1 MADFD
6 FEVVDLGPTDHPE
19 PGTKAPD
26 FTRPLVTDEYWEDC
40 SLSELLAGTDGDR
53 ADSSDGDDGSNH
65 NSDNNQNTPLI
76 LVCYPMNGSFLARYI
91 WDEIAERG
99 WSDTA
104 SVVGLTIS
112 TPYDH
117 KAFIRDRDLEVPLFS
132 DPTNAIAEAYG
143 IAHELDGM
151 TGVSEPRPAVFVL
164 ESDRTVRYAWTA
176 TQWPDFPDYDAVEAA
191 LEGGRYAE

>member
-6 FEVVDLGPTDHPE
+6 FEVVDLGPTDLPE

-26 FTRPLVTDEYWEDC
+26 FTRPLVTDEYWEDR
-40 SLSELLAGTDGDR
+40 SLSEVLGGDH
-53 ADSSDGDDGSNH
+53 ADSGDSIGDHADDS
-65 NSDNNQNTPLI
+65 NQNTPLI

-91 WDEIAERG
+91 WDEIAERD

-117 KAFIRDRDLEVPLFS
+117 KSFIRDRGLEVPLFS
-132 DPTNAIAEAYG
+132 DPTNAVAKAYG
-143 IAHELDGM
+143 IVHELDGM
-151 TGVSEPRPAVFVL
+151 SGVSEPRPAVFVL
-164 ESDRTVRYAWTA
+164 ESDRTVRYAWAA

-191 LEGGRYAE
+191 LEGGRYEK

>member
-26 FTRPLVTDEYWEDC
+26 FTRPLVTHEYWEDR
-40 SLSELLAGTDGDR
+40 SLSELLAGEDGDH
-53 ADSSDGDDGSNH
+53 AASGDGDTDS
-65 NSDNNQNTPLI
+65 NQNTPLI

-99 WSDTA
+99 WADTA

-117 KAFIRDRDLEVPLFS
+117 KSFIRDRNLEVPLFS
-132 DPTNAIAEAYG
+132 DPTNAVAEAYG

-151 TGVSEPRPAVFVL
+151 TAVSEPRPAVFVL
-164 ESDRTVRYAWTA
+164 ESDRTVRYAWAA
-176 TQWPDFPDYDAVEAA
+176 TQWPDFPDYDGVESA
-191 LEGGRYAE
+191 LEDGS